1 MFRPSRIA
9 GVLVIALAL
18 TGCAQKSEHAANDT
32 ASDSLLAAN
41 PVEPPQ
47 SGITPQKEYQPEQ
60 QQKEEAPPAPAPT
73 PKPAASKPKVRTPAA
88 ETPSRPVARGV
99 TVPAGTHIKIS
110 VAAQITSETAQTG
123 DTWSGEVTQPLVLGT
138 SAPIPAGSK
147 VSGVIVSA
155 KAAEKGSRA
164 HLVLGV
170 RTIEVD
176 GRTYHIHATA
186 DSLIA
191 GSTRTRNVGAVAGS
205 AGAGALIGR
214 AIGGSGK
221 GALVGGLIG
230 GLVGTGAVASS
241 KGYQVTVKEGTE
253 LTFTT
258 DDVVVMKE

>member
-1 MFRPSRIA
+1 MFRPSRI
-9 GVLVIALAL
+9 GSVLVIALAL
-18 TGCAQKSEHAANDT
+18 TGCAQKSEQAANDT

-47 SGITPQKEYQPEQ
+47 TGITPQTEYQPEQ
-60 QQKEEAPPAPAPT
+60 QQKEAPPAPKPVASRPK
-73 PKPAASKPKVRTPAA
+73 PKPAPPKA
-88 ETPSRPVARGV
+88 ETSSQPVARGV
-99 TVPAGTHIKIS
+99 TVPAGTGIKIS
-110 VAAQITSETAQTG
+110 VAAQITSETAQSG
-123 DTWSGEVTQPLVLGT
+123 DTWSGEVTTPLVIGT

-147 VSGVIVSA
+147 VSGVVASA

-164 HLVLGV
+164 HLVLAI
-170 RTIEVD
+170 RTIEV
-176 GRTYHIHATA
+176 GGKTYHIHATA

-191 GSTRTRNVGAVAGS
+191 GSTRARNVGAVAGS
-205 AGAGALIGR
+205 AGAGALIGK
-214 AIGGSGK
+214 AIGGGGK

-253 LTFTT
+253 LVFTT